1 MLTKLS
7 LMIQKIVSK
16 EASRFTLNGILITNK
31 ETVATDS
38 HRLTRVKHLFVQDK
52 MDRHVVL
59 KATDAIS
66 LSKMAGKEPIEVMGA
81 TAADISFRTRASNTT
96 FEPLEGSFPDYL
108 RVIPSKTEDHIC
120 IIFNPKMM
128 QGLMEI
134 HGAAD
139 DCVRMYVHPRNPNN
153 NAIILESARED
164 GQDVQS
170 LLMPVRDA
178 DGYKARRYSV

>member
-16 EASRFTLNGILITNK
+16 EASRFTLNGIFITNK

-38 HRLTRVKHLFVQDK
+38 HRLTRVKHLSVQD

-59 KATDAIS
+59 KAADAVS
-66 LSKMAGKEPIEVMGA
+66 LSKMAGKETIEVVEA
-81 TAADISFRTRASNTT
+81 TESEISFRAGASKTT
-96 FEPLEGSFPDYL
+96 FEPLEGRFPEYL
-108 RVIPSKTEDHIC
+108 RVIPAKTDDHIC
-120 IIFNPKMM
+120 IVFNPKMM
-128 QGLMEI
+128 KDLMEI

-139 DCVRMYVHPRNPNN
+139 DCVRMYVHLLNPNN

-170 LLMPVRDA
+170 LLMPRREA

>member
-16 EASRFTLNGILITNK
+16 EASRFTLNGILITDK
-31 ETVATDS
+31 ECVATDS
-38 HRLTRVKHLFVQDK
+38 HRLTRVKHLSVQDK

-59 KATDAIS
+59 KATDAVS
-66 LSKMAGKEPIEVMGA
+66 LSKMAGKEPIEVMESNA
-81 TAADISFRTRASNTT
+81 SDISFRAGASKTT
-96 FEPLEGSFPDYL
+96 FEPLEGRFPDYL
-108 RVIPSKTEDHIC
+108 RVIPSKTGDHIC
-120 IIFNPKMM
+120 ITFNPKMM
-128 QGLMEI
+128 NDLMEI

-139 DCVRMYVHPRNPNN
+139 DCVRMYVHPHNPNN

-170 LLMPVRDA
+170 LLMPVREA
-178 DGYKARRYSV
+178 AGYQARRYSV

>member
-16 EASRFTLNGILITNK
+16 EASRFTLNGIFITDK
-31 ETVATDS
+31 ECVVTDS
-38 HRLTRVKHLFVQDK
+38 HRLTRVKHLSVQDK

-59 KATDAIS
+59 KATDAVS
-66 LSKMAGKEPIEVMGA
+66 LSKMAGKEPIEVMESNA
-81 TAADISFRTRASNTT
+81 SSISFRAGASKTT
-96 FEPLEGSFPDYL
+96 FEPLDGRFPDYL
-108 RVIPSKTEDHIC
+108 RVIPSNTGDHIC
-120 IIFNPKMM
+120 ITFNPKMM
-128 QGLMEI
+128 KDLMEI

-139 DCVRMYVHPRNPNN
+139 DCVRMYVHPQNPNN

-170 LLMPVRDA
+170 LLMPVREA
-178 DGYKARRYSV
+178 AGYQARRYSV

>member
-16 EASRFTLNGILITNK
+16 EASRFTLNGIFITDK
-31 ETVATDS
+31 ECVATDS
-38 HRLTRVKHLFVQDK
+38 HRLTRVKHLSVQDK

-59 KATDAIS
+59 KSADAVF
-66 LSKMAGKEPIEVMGA
+66 LSKMAGKEPIEVIESN
-81 TAADISFRTRASNTT
+81 AAEISFRAGANKTT
-96 FEPLEGSFPDYL
+96 FEPLEGRFPDYL
-108 RVIPSKTEDHIC
+108 RIIPSKTDDHIC
-120 IIFNPKMM
+120 ITFNPKMM
-128 QGLMEI
+128 KDLMEI

-139 DCVRMYVHPRNPNN
+139 DCVRMYVHPRNPNS

-170 LLMPVRDA
+170 LLMPVREA
-178 DGYKARRYSV
+178 AGYQARRYSV